1 MFFMVHFVLQNIYSI
16 FCNKIVPCKLFFDV
30 CSTRNPLVYVET
42 IIYMVI
48 CCNTGDVFCNNNFR
62 HVLKLVNVIE
72 LPGNKLDRILCII
85 LYLLSTI
92 FLCSCVFSRILVCKT
107 KHHIHTSEYISH
119 RQKHDFTIKSIPP
132 GAHAF
137 ERIRLCQQQ
146 KSGFCKKSD
155 LFKKQVGCVHSQ
167 IVEKCV

>member
-1 MFFMVHFVLQNIYSI
+1 MCPITNFAKDRFSEIYKI
-16 FCNKIVPCKLFFDV
+16 FI
-30 CSTRNPLVYVET
+30 S
-42 IIYMVI
+42 
-48 CCNTGDVFCNNNFR
+48 
-62 HVLKLVNVIE
+62 
-72 LPGNKLDRILCII
+72 
-85 LYLLSTI
+85 
-92 FLCSCVFSRILVCKT
+92 
-107 KHHIHTSEYISH
+107 IHTSEYISH

>member
-72 LPGNKLDRILCII
+72 LPGNQLDRILCII

-92 FLCSCVFSRILVCKT
+92 FLCSCVFSRILICKT
-107 KHHIHTSEYISH
+107 KHHATV
-119 RQKHDFTIKSIPP
+119 RQTTDAQDF
-132 GAHAF
+132 
-137 ERIRLCQQQ
+137 LVVQ
-146 KSGFCKKSD
+146 
-155 LFKKQVGCVHSQ
+155 LQ
-167 IVEKCV
+167 IEAEQTFHKDI